1 MLNGQPCHSA
11 VANPF
16 INLCRTI
23 AINLCLHITVQSSIL
38 FYVFIRD
45 LEPQTPL
52 NWQLLP
58 SLLSFPLVTSGDIWG
73 FTCVL
78 DLKLKA
84 VPPARHSS
92 AGASS
97 PLYPSF
103 LPFCTPQWKGH
114 SHISI
119 MTRDKEQAGRINA
132 RTPAI
137 SGCLSTG
144 SQEEPV
150 MHSGR
155 HHLLHP
161 SGETAGVKER

>member
-1 MLNGQPCHSA
+1 MFS
-11 VANPF
+11 
-16 INLCRTI
+16 
-23 AINLCLHITVQSSIL
+23 
-38 FYVFIRD
+38 VFIHD
-45 LEPQTPL
+45 LESL
-52 NWQLLP
+52 NWQLLH
-58 SLLSFPLVTSGDIWG
+58 SLLSLPLVTSGDVWG

-84 VPPARHSS
+84 VPHATHSS
-92 AGASS
+92 TGASS
-97 PLYPSF
+97 PLYLSF

-137 SGCLSTG
+137 SGCLSTS

-155 HHLLHP
+155 HHLLRP
-161 SGETAGVKER
+161 SGETERKTER